1 MRRYPTPTGTARRQR
16 GVVLAMS
23 LIFLAILS
31 LVGLYAM
38 RGSIQGEQVS
48 KNLRSSEVATQAAE
62 TALRFCEDR
71 VRTGQP
77 LTILETP
84 VTLTP
89 GEDPRAVSFMRPH
102 LITAVGFSADYER
115 DASNRAISGGE
126 VWLQT
131 VLIP

>member
-48 KNLRSSEVATQAAE
+48 KNLSPVKSPLRPPKPLCVSAK
-62 TALRFCEDR
+62 TACA
-71 VRTGQP
+71 P
-77 LTILETP
+77 
-84 VTLTP
+84 
-89 GEDPRAVSFMRPH
+89 
-102 LITAVGFSADYER
+102 
-115 DASNRAISGGE
+115 ASR
-126 VWLQT
+126 
-131 VLIP
+131 

>member
-1 MRRYPTPTGTARRQR
+1 MSHVESLYRYPVKGLSPEQLSAVTLTPGELPNQWQTRANW
-16 GVVLAMS
+16 
-23 LIFLAILS
+23 FDNAIAVEVPSNQL
-31 LVGLYAM
+31 
-38 RGSIQGEQVS
+38 
-48 KNLRSSEVATQAAE
+48 VATDMRPLPVLPRCIVE
-62 TALRFCEDR
+62 RF
-71 VRTGQP
+71 
-77 LTILETP
+77 
-84 VTLTP
+84 TLPPTP